1 MKRSDILR
9 SVGVLIGLLIILAYV
24 PNKDVGGIRSIEDY
38 QQARSIFWNSVYQGD
53 GETLYCRRPF
63 EGREPG
69 LNIEHVFPMSW
80 VTRALNCGTRQ
91 QCRNTSKMFNRIEA
105 DLHNLFPALSEVNS
119 ARSSFPYSE
128 IGGERSAFRDCDF
141 EIDMNRREV
150 EPSLE
155 SRGDVARAML
165 YMSSQYADMGL
176 ELFAAQR
183 ARMLEWDRVDPPD
196 SFEIYRNQV
205 IAEIQG
211 NSNPYIDDSL

>member
-1 MKRSDILR
+1 VKRSEILR
-9 SVGVLIGLLIILAYV
+9 SAGVLIGLLIVFAYL
-24 PNKDVGGIRSIEDY
+24 PDNDMGDVRSIEDY
-38 QQARSIFWNSVYQGD
+38 QQARSVFWNSVYQGD
-53 GETLYCRRPF
+53 GETLYCRLPF

-91 QCRNTSKMFNRIEA
+91 QCRNTSTMFNRIEA

-128 IGGERSAFRDCDF
+128 IGGERSAFQDCDF
-141 EIDMNRREV
+141 EIDKNRREV
-150 EPSLE
+150 EPSLQ

-165 YMSSQYADMGL
+165 YMSSQYADVGL

-183 ARMLEWDRVDPPD
+183 ARMLEWNRADPPD
-196 SFEIYRNQV
+196 SFEIYRNQR

>member
-1 MKRSDILR
+1 MRRSDLLR
-9 SVGVLIGLLIILAYV
+9 SAGILIGLLIVLAYL
-24 PNKDVGGIRSIEDY
+24 PKNDVRDFGPIEDY
-38 QQARSIFWNSVYQGD
+38 QQARSVFWDSVYQGD
-53 GETLYCRRPF
+53 AETLYCRRPF

-91 QCRNTSKMFNRIEA
+91 QCRNTSKIFNRIEA
-105 DLHNLFPALSEVNS
+105 DLHNLFPTMSEVNS

-128 IGGERSAFRDCDF
+128 IGGERSAFQDCDF
-141 EIDMNRREV
+141 EIDQNRREV

-183 ARMLEWDRVDPPD
+183 ARMLEWNQADPPD
-196 SFEIYRNQV
+196 SFEIYRNQL
-205 IAEIQG
+205 IAKIQG